1 MGNIRDKFSIF
12 KTTGLLNCLVYN
24 PKRDVVMIIDDS
36 ITDLS
41 YLTDVELLELE
52 KSFIN
57 HKLGYNYDMK
67 SLLHI
72 REKAN
77 EILTK

>member
-1 MGNIRDKFSIF
+1 MENIRDKFTIF
-12 KTTGLLNCLVYN
+12 KTTGLLNCLVYT

-36 ITDLS
+36 VKDLS
-41 YLTDVELLELE
+41 RYTDAELFELE

-57 HKLGYNYDMK
+57 HKSDYNYDMK
-67 SLLHI
+67 SLLQI